1 MNLKIGKALTLYDL
15 EQLIVTWYLIILI
28 YIFLR
33 FLNALQAFSFD
44 EFCAHK
50 HAYVHISSYDLFPDI
65 GILYYQVVNQ
75 EHAFKHDSMSS
86 TVRIH
91 NLCVCVCVFCWII
104 LSDCQLEW
112 HLDMS
117 VFDRWSWSLVWQENM
132 SVYLHDNSTTHMLS
146 L

>member
-1 MNLKIGKALTLYDL
+1 MR
-15 EQLIVTWYLIILI
+15 VTWYLIILI

-65 GILYYQVVNQ
+65 GILYHQVVNQ

-91 NLCVCVCVFCWII
+91 NPVCA
-104 LSDCQLEW
+104 
-112 HLDMS
+112 
-117 VFDRWSWSLVWQENM
+117 
-132 SVYLHDNSTTHMLS
+132 SVYFVGSIIRLS
-146 L
+146 IRMAFRYECF